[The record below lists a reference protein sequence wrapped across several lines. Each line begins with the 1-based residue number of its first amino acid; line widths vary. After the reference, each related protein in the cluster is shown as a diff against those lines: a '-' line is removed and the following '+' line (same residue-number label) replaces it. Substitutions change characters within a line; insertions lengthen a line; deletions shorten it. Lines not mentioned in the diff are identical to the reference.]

1 LKINK
6 FYLMVI
12 LSVITLLL
20 IPTALY
26 LALSDSMLI
35 QREVKPG
42 QEPRYLLMPKPV
54 TENYTFTA
62 DSDLTVWPTPGTSWE
77 ISIKYAAQVSVPG
90 SNNKTLEVSLNGLKV
105 SSGLCEFD
113 MLPDEPTSV
122 GEEQKKVALP
132 TLVPEEFMKVFGS
145 DFNTV
150 ANVELLQ
157 YFKKAKT
164 RKFIAETNEQGEIV
178 SIEQSD
184 RPEDAPPLTRI
195 MREMFHPSANVAK
208 PIWRAML
215 PAQAVGKGGVWK
227 QEIEDPTE
235 SLEIDTY
242 NIECELTDI
251 QEKETGKIASI
262 LFTSKIANHEY
273 RDKQTNALVK
283 SKSILFNGKL
293 TWNIDRGRPEKLS
306 IGRKIDVIL
315 SNDGP
320 DQKDEEQRVAAT
332 AITKIEWNYLKP
344 EMP

>member
-1 LKINK
+1 MKINK
-6 FYLMVI
+6 FHLMVI

-26 LALSDSMLI
+26 LVLTDSMLI

-42 QEPRYLLMPKPV
+42 QAPHYLLTPEPV
-54 TENYTFTA
+54 TEDYTFTA
-62 DSDLTVWPTPGTSWE
+62 DSDLTVWPKPGTSWE
-77 ISIKYAAQVSVPG
+77 MSIKYAAEVSVPR
-90 SNNKTLEVSLNGLKV
+90 SNDQTLEVRLTGLKV

-122 GEEQKKVALP
+122 GEEQKKMALP
-132 TLVPEEFMKVFGS
+132 TLVPDEFIKAFGS
-145 DFNTV
+145 DFNTI

-157 YFKKAKT
+157 YFEKAKA
-164 RKFIAETNEQGEIV
+164 RKFIAETDEQGKIV

-184 RPEDAPPLTRI
+184 RPEEAPPLTRI

-227 QEIEDPTE
+227 QEIEDPIE

-283 SKSILFNGKL
+283 SKSILFVGKL

-306 IGRKIDVIL
+306 IGRKIDVIF
-315 SNDGP
+315 SYDGP
-320 DQKDEEQRVAAT
+320 AKQEDEQRVAAT
-332 AITKIEWNYLKP
+332 ALTQVEWHYAVP
-344 EMP
+344 E